1 MPIPFTE
8 QQKKAI
14 DSRGGRLLVSA
25 AAGSGKT
32 AVLVQRVIELVC
44 GAEPVDVDRL
54 LVVTFTNAAASEMRS
69 KIASALLDR
78 LALEPNNIRLRR
90 QLALLPGARIQTV
103 HAFCMDLVRQNFALC
118 GVSPDF
124 SLADET
130 EYSLLK
136 DAAMEETLENAYASD
151 TPQFEA
157 LQYAFCEE
165 RGDERL
171 AGIVREIYECLRSH
185 PDPDGW
191 LERAGEADEGLPP
204 EQTDWGAYL
213 LECARGSLRFAASG
227 LESVLHALEDAPE
240 LLEKYRPVLGSL
252 LEQAD
257 EIQRAMA
264 EGWDSAVDAVR
275 AFFNPRL
282 PSVRGGDEQLRE
294 RVKNAKKLFADR
306 VKAIGDRILCAH
318 AGEIAQ
324 ENAQARPLVQGLCG
338 LVRDFSARYAE
349 EKKKRGLLDFSDLE
363 HLALGLL
370 TDGQGGRTPL
380 AEQLSQS
387 LSELLV
393 DEYQDTNE
401 IQDRIFDAVAP
412 AHGGVFQVGDVKQS
426 IYRFRLAEPG
436 IFVDKYRRYA
446 DYDAPDAAERR
457 LPLNRNFRSRPEV
470 LELCNFLFS
479 RLMSRHFGEV
489 DYDESERLYPG
500 ADNREGH
507 CPSEVC
513 VIDMQGARDDEDS
526 PEKAQA
532 EARYAAG
539 RIAALLQTHRVT
551 EKDGSTRP
559 ARPGDFAIL
568 LSSFRSKAPFYRQAL
583 QRAGIP
589 AAAGEDGFFDAMEVQ
604 IMLSFL
610 RIIDNRRQDVP
621 LISVLRSPLFFFSP
635 DDLTE
640 IRECDRQGAFCDALT
655 AAAAAGRGDARQ
667 FLDLLDELCSRAVD
681 LTVSELLQLIYSRT
695 GAMGVFAALDRG
707 ENRRR
712 NLSRLLGM
720 AMSYEGR
727 SARGIHAF
735 LRFLD
740 RKAEDESEVPGAP
753 AGSDAVQ
760 LLSIHKSKG
769 LEYPIVIVPDLAKS
783 FNADDLKKP
792 VLFHQKMGI
801 GIRLRDERSH
811 AEYATQLY
819 RAVAARITAE
829 QRAEELRKLYVALTR
844 AREKLI
850 VTLALPDVSKK
861 LTEWAPL
868 AGGGPIDPE
877 ALSAQTSCAMWVC
890 APLLN
895 HPAGGPLR
903 ALCPGTIPVSSDAD
917 ADNLR
922 VSVVHYTEIPDDFCP
937 PQAVQPQQTEDFS
950 ALLAQMD
957 VPYAYADVSALPS
970 KLTPTGAKRLMPD
983 AGEIEQAEDAPR
995 VHFYQTP
1002 SGDGPYNAR
1011 ARGTA
1016 THLLLSL
1023 ADYEVCAQP
1032 GGVERELARLTA
1044 QRKMTEQQ
1052 AQLVSRQTAARYF
1065 EGPLAARVRAAGR
1078 VLREYEFGALFTPR
1092 ELLGEGRDDEQIL
1105 MNGII
1110 DLLLFEP
1117 DGLCVVDFKTDRVQ
1131 PGGEEQAAQ
1140 RHRLQLD
1147 IYAAA
1152 AQKIFG
1158 QPVRSRVV
1166 YFLQTGRAITL

>member
-1 MPIPFTE
+1 MPIPFTD

-44 GAEPVDVDRL
+44 GEQPVDIDRL
-54 LVVTFTNAAASEMRS
+54 LVVTFTNAAASEMRA

-78 LALEPNNIRLRR
+78 LAAEPDNARLRR

-103 HAFCMDLVRQNFALC
+103 HSFCMDLIRRNFALC

-124 SLADET
+124 ALADET

-136 DAAMEETLENAYASD
+136 DAAMEETLENAYAAG

-157 LQYAFCEE
+157 MQYAFCEE

-171 AGIVREIYECLRSH
+171 AGIVREIYERLRSH

-191 LERAGEADEGLPP
+191 LERAGAADGNAPP
-204 EQTDWGAYL
+204 EQTGWGVYL
-213 LECARGSLRFAASG
+213 LKCARRSLRFASSG
-227 LESVLHALEDAPE
+227 LENALRALEDAPD
-240 LLEKYRPVLGSL
+240 LREKYRPILENL

-257 EIQRAMA
+257 GMDRAMSA
-264 EGWDSAVDAVR
+264 GWDSAVDAIR
-275 AFFNPRL
+275 AFVNPRL
-282 PSVRGGDEQLRE
+282 PPVRGGDEQLRE
-294 RVKNAKKLFADR
+294 QVKTAKKRFADR
-306 VKAIGDRILCAH
+306 VKGIGEKYLCARADDI
-318 AGEIAQ
+318 AGET
-324 ENAQARPLVQGLCG
+324 ARAEPLVRGLCD

-412 AHGGVFQVGDVKQS
+412 ARGGVFQVGDVKQS
-426 IYRFRLAEPG
+426 IYRFRLAEPE
-436 IFVDKYRRYA
+436 IFVEKYARYA
-446 DYDAPDAAERR
+446 DYGTQGAAERR

-479 RLMSRHFGEV
+479 RLMSREFGDV
-489 DYDESERLYPG
+489 DYDGNERLVPG
-500 ADNREGH
+500 SDSWEGS

-513 VIDMQGARDDEDS
+513 VIDMQGARDDDDS
-526 PEKAQA
+526 PEKARA
-532 EARYAAG
+532 EARYAAW
-539 RIAALLQTHRVT
+539 RVAELLRTHRVT
-551 EKDGSTRP
+551 EKDGGTRP

-583 QRAGIP
+583 EDAGIP

-610 RIIDNRRQDVP
+610 RIVDNRRQDVP

-635 DDLTE
+635 DDLAE
-640 IRECDRQGAFCDALT
+640 IRQYDRQGAFCDALS
-655 AAAAAGRGDARQ
+655 AAAQAGRSDAQ
-667 FLDLLDELCSRAVD
+667 AFLDFLDELSSRAVD

-712 NLSRLLGM
+712 NLSRLLDM

-735 LRFLD
+735 LRFVD
-740 RKAEDESEVPGAP
+740 RKADEGSEVPGAP
-753 AGSDAVQ
+753 AGADAVQ

-769 LEYPIVIVPDLAKS
+769 LEYPIVMVPDLAKT
-783 FNADDLKKP
+783 FNADDVKKP
-792 VLFHQKMGI
+792 VLFHPQMGI
-801 GIRLRDERSH
+801 GIRLRDEQTH

-850 VTLALPDVSKK
+850 VTLALPDAAKK
-861 LTEWAPL
+861 LAEWAQPESG
-868 AGGGPIDPE
+868 AIDPE
-877 ALSAQTSCAMWVC
+877 ALSAQTSAAMWIC
-890 APLLN
+890 APLLS
-895 HPAGGPLR
+895 HPSGGPLR
-903 ALCPGTIPVSSDAD
+903 ALCPGRIPVASDAG
-917 ADNLR
+917 AGNLR
-922 VSVVHYTEIPDDFCP
+922 ISVIHYTEIPDSVSP
-937 PQAVQPQQTEDFS
+937 PRPEQPRAAGDFS
-950 ALLAQMD
+950 DLFAQKD
-957 VPYAYADVSALPS
+957 RSYAYADVSALPS
-970 KLTPTGAKRLMPD
+970 KLTPTGVKRLVPG
-983 AGEIEQAEDAPR
+983 AGEIGQEEGAPR
-995 VHFYQTP
+995 VRFYQSP
-1002 SGDGPYNAR
+1002 AGDGPYSAR
-1011 ARGTA
+1011 ERGTA

-1023 ADYEVCAQP
+1023 ADYGVCAQP
-1032 GGVERELARLTA
+1032 GGTERELARLTA

-1052 AQLVSRQTAARYF
+1052 ARLVDLRAAARYF

-1078 VLREYEFGALFTPR
+1078 LMREYEFGALFTPR
-1092 ELLGEGRDDEQIL
+1092 ELLGQGRADEQIL
-1105 MNGII
+1105 MNGVI
-1110 DLLLFEP
+1110 DLLLFER
-1117 DGLCVVDFKTDRVQ
+1117 DGLCVIDFKTDRVR
-1131 PGGEEQAAQ
+1131 PGEEQTAAG
-1140 RHRLQLD
+1140 RHRLQLE

-1152 AQKIFG
+1152 AEKIFG
-1158 QPVRSRVV
+1158 QPVHAKIV
-1166 YFLQTGRAITL
+1166 YYLLTGQGVEI